1 MHTITF
7 KEIIDIKNNKEK
19 GQYIKYENLQMAD
32 YLQPEAQLN
41 VTKKIEL
48 FAFRTEINFN

>member
-32 YLQPEAQLN
+32 YLQPEAQPN
-41 VTKKIEL
+41 VTKK
-48 FAFRTEINFN
+48 T